1 VSSIQDL
8 ITRYD
13 SSRMDRVIEG
23 MPAQIETAL
32 AEALPLLPG
41 GPFQRVIIAGM
52 GGSALP
58 AEVLLDAF
66 WDRLRVPLEACRT
79 YELPRWTTGRSL
91 IVSSSFSGNT
101 EETISALGEVGRD
114 GNVVVIT
121 AGGRLAQMAA
131 ERGYPL
137 LRIPA
142 EREPPGFQPRSATG
156 YFVTFLARVL
166 EAAGALEGSL
176 AELERLPAFLRSLQV
191 RPAAEE
197 TGVWLRERIPVVYT
211 DQAYVQSVARIT
223 KIKFNENSKRPA
235 FFNALPEAN
244 HNETIGFT
252 RDLGRFGILYLHDP
266 ASHPRV
272 RRRYQVMERV
282 FAEQGISHVSLR
294 EWVMPGET
302 RLQKIFGA
310 LAFAD
315 WCSYTLAL
323 LDGVDP
329 TPVPLVERFKRALN
343 E

>member
-1 VSSIQDL
+1 
-8 ITRYD
+8 
-13 SSRMDRVIEG
+13 MDQVIAG
-23 MPAQIETAL
+23 TAVQIETAL
-32 AEALPLLPG
+32 AQALPPLPP

-58 AEVLLDAF
+58 TEVLQDAF
-66 WDRLRVPLEACRT
+66 CDCLRTPLEVCRT
-79 YELPRWTTGRSL
+79 YDLSRYAAGRCL

-101 EETISALGEVGRD
+101 EETIAALPDANAGAS
-114 GNVVVIT
+114 VVVIT
-121 AGGRLAQMAA
+121 AGGRLAQIAA

-166 EAAGALEGSL
+166 EAAGALEAGAVTAL
-176 AELERLPAFLRSLQV
+176 QRLPPFLRGLEV

-197 TGVWLRERIPVVYT
+197 TARWLHDRIPVVYT
-211 DQAYVQSVARIT
+211 DQSYLQSVARIT

-244 HNETIGFT
+244 HNETIGFSK
-252 RDLGRFGILYLHDP
+252 DLGRFGILYLHDP

-272 RRRYQVMERV
+272 RLRFQVMERV
-282 FAEQGISHVSLR
+282 FREQGIANVALR

-302 RLQKIFGA
+302 RLEKIFGA
-310 LAFAD
+310 LTFAD

-329 TPVPLVERFKRALN
+329 TPVPLVERFKRALD